1 MELPKQADKMNG
13 WDIDYHFLREVKD
26 AIHSKTKERIT
37 LEAVEDVLMA
47 VERVMKKRKND
58 D

>member
-1 MELPKQADKMNG
+1 MELPKQPDKLNG
-13 WDIDYHFLREVKD
+13 WTLDFAFLKEVKE

-47 VERVMKKRKND
+47 VEKVMKKRSLT
-58 D
+58 

>member
-1 MELPKQADKMNG
+1 MNLPKQIDKMNG
-13 WDIDYHFLREVKD
+13 WTLDYGFLKEVK
-26 AIHSKTKERIT
+26 AEIRSKTKEKIS

-47 VERVMKKRKND
+47 VEKVTKKRKND